1 MARKAR
7 ELFEIL
13 SSREQQENWPPAT
26 QAKLAALPDPDEAAR
41 RAGIGG
47 RRMAFTVNHAI
58 LLIGVLVVSNVAS
71 YLAGRTAASGGGWSL
86 RSDPPGARRVYSLR
100 VWRDIFT
107 SDKLDQAKRVANEL
121 ETAGFPD
128 VKVYKISGGKMLAI
142 DLGRWTS
149 PQAPEL
155 VEVDRRIRELRDANR
170 KQRFPEPVVVH
181 E

>member
-13 SSREQQENWPPAT
+13 STRGQADWPPASD
-26 QAKLAALPDPDEAAR
+26 AKRTVSPADPDEAAR

-47 RRMAFTVNHAI
+47 RRMTFTVNHAI

-71 YLAGRTAASGGGWSL
+71 YLTGRNAAASGGWSL
-86 RSDPPGARRVYSLR
+86 RADGSGARRVYSLR
-100 VWRDIFT
+100 VW
-107 SDKLDQAKRVANEL
+107 SDVFSTRNLNHAQQVASEL
-121 ETAGFPD
+121 EKAGFPE
-128 VKVYKISGGKMLAI
+128 VKVYKISNGRMLAI
-142 DLGRWTS
+142 DMGRWAS

-155 VEVDRRIRELRDANR
+155 VEVDRRIRELKDANR